1 MAGSDARAQAV
12 GSDLQEGQAGRYAWL
27 LVLGVAVGFFEAAV
41 VVYLRELLYPAGF
54 RFPIVMASPRVEIVE
69 LARELASLVLLAA
82 GAHLAGRFFLE
93 RFAAFAILFGTWDL
107 LYYVFL
113 RIVLGWPESLATW
126 DILFLLPTTWVGPV
140 LAPVINAMSMVI
152 FGALIWYHKSKERL
166 IALKRREWILLI
178 LGSLTVVWAY
188 IEDYVNFLH
197 QEFSWNEIFFP
208 SDAGRLMDLAST
220 YIPLGFNWWIFGTGQ
235 LIIILAIG
243 LWCFSHRGSQ
253 RVSQST

>member
-1 MAGSDARAQAV
+1 MISNKKDLARIII
-12 GSDLQEGQAGRYAWL
+12 
-27 LVLGVAVGFFEAAV
+27 VAIFSIAMGYLESAV
-41 VVYLRELLYPAGF
+41 VVYLRRIYYPEGF
-54 RFPIVMASPRVEIVE
+54 AFPLSTLDVNIAVTEIFREFATLVM
-69 LARELASLVLLAA
+69 
-82 GAHLAGRFFLE
+82 LAGIGIIAGRSRLE
-93 RFAAFAILFGTWDL
+93 RFGIFIFAFGIWDIF
-107 LYYVFL
+107 YYVFL
-113 RIVLGWPESLATW
+113 KALIGWPESLLTW

>member
-82 GAHLAGRFFLE
+82 GARLAGRFFLE

-126 DILFLLPTTWVGPV
+126 DILFLLPVPWVGPV
-140 LAPVINAMSMVI
+140 WAPCAVSVGLVACGSLVYLTPSRPWRL
-152 FGALIWYHKSKERL
+152 GAADWAVL
-166 IALKRREWILLI
+166 IAAGLLVIASMTAGWRVVPENREPESFPAPLFAAGLLLGLAWFAGIARRARRE
-178 LGSLTVVWAY
+178 S
-188 IEDYVNFLH
+188 
-197 QEFSWNEIFFP
+197 
-208 SDAGRLMDLAST
+208 R
-220 YIPLGFNWWIFGTGQ
+220 
-235 LIIILAIG
+235 
-243 LWCFSHRGSQ
+243 
-253 RVSQST
+253 